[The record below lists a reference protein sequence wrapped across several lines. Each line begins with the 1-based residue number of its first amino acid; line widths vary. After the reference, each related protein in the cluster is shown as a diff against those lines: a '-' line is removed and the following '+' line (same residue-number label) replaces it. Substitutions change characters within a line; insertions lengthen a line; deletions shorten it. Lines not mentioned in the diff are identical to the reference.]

1 MADISALASFCASAL
16 KSGAEV
22 LAKVRAARLSPEA
35 QDLLAGASETGE
47 FHVLDVDQS
56 PHLLIRAGGMN
67 FADPN
72 DPQQCARYQQAFKSL
87 CERGYIGHQSGPLFT
102 LTPAGFEA
110 ARKLVGPEP

>member
-1 MADISALASFCASAL
+1 VAEIGTLITSCATAL
-16 KSGAEV
+16 KAGAEM

-47 FHVLDVDQS
+47 FHALDIDQS
-56 PHLLIRAGGMN
+56 QYLLISAGGMN

-87 CERGYIGHQSGPLFT
+87 CERGYIEHQSGTLFT
-102 LTPAGFEA
+102 LTPAGFQA